1 LRADARRNDFGAGLA
16 NPSLLGGLEEFREF
30 FPNRASSSATR
41 PANTAISASRCAS
54 STSNSSTE
62 GAGGTAETDGSTTE
76 STYLRGKSQHG
87 QTQSPATQAKI
98 SEPRREG
105 PEQLRAVRQCLL
117 AEPVQVIEQIAL
129 TLRQTQRHATP
140 QGKIASPATAFFRND
155 HESGRTATRR
165 KTPVT

>member
-1 LRADARRNDFGAGLA
+1 LRPDARRNDFGAGLA

-105 PEQLRAVRQCLL
+105 PEQLPAPL
-117 AEPVQVIEQIAL
+117 
-129 TLRQTQRHATP
+129 TQRHATP
-140 QGKIASPATAFFRND
+140 QGKKASPATAFFRND